1 MWRRDTDTLDPVIAR
16 ELDELEAALAGDP
29 SADPQLLA
37 LVEDVRAERLDMEAG
52 FAARL
57 DERVEAGFPRPD
69 AGPAAWLRG
78 LLEGHRARML
88 PALGVAATLLL
99 GATATV
105 LLVGGDDGS
114 KPVAIKPP
122 SAQPA
127 VDNGSS
133 GGAAA
138 SGDDEANLDAFR
150 S

>member
-1 MWRRDTDTLDPVIAR
+1 MTPTPSTPVIAR

-88 PALGVAATLLL
+88 PALGVAATVLL

-105 LLVGGDDGS
+105 LLVGGDDGRS
-114 KPVAIKPP
+114 RSRSRRPRPSPP
-122 SAQPA
+122 WTTARAGARPGRPA
-127 VDNGSS
+127 TTRPISTR
-133 GGAAA
+133 
-138 SGDDEANLDAFR
+138 FR